1 MKERKH
7 MFLFLAAKYGLMCV
21 SQAIT
26 NRFTAIIDLLAFII
40 IFVQE
45 SRGRRGI
52 AIGRKQ

>member
-1 MKERKH
+1 